1 MIEIKRL
8 REQAHLTQVELA
20 KLVGVSQAHIAKIE
34 RGKVDPRFST
44 INRIMDV
51 LTKKSDVTC
60 KEIMT
65 KNVIFIE
72 ANKTVGY
79 ACKIM
84 ERHGISQ
91 IPVLKKGKVIG
102 VVTESAIIKHI
113 RCGIEKEEIS
123 SVMEP
128 PLPIVNEKTKTDL
141 IRPLL
146 ENYNAVL
153 VSNGEK
159 ITGIIT
165 KSDFFKLLKT

>member
-1 MIEIKRL
+1 
-8 REQAHLTQVELA
+8 
-20 KLVGVSQAHIAKIE
+20 
-34 RGKVDPRFST
+34 
-44 INRIMDV
+44 MDV
-51 LTKKSDVTC
+51 LTKKNDVTC

-72 ANKTVGY
+72 TNRTIGY

-91 IPVLKKGKVIG
+91 LPVLKKGKVIG
-102 VVTESAIIKHI
+102 VVTESAIIRHI
-113 RCGIEKEEIS
+113 RCGIEREKIS
-123 SVMEP
+123 RVMEP
-128 PLPIVNEKTKTDL
+128 PLPIVHEKTKTDS